1 MLLVKEKNFDLAISK
16 YIEKGKFQEAEQFCS
31 SHKEEGLLTELLEK
45 YFDKYRFYR
54 DHDEMEADRYRERA
68 IRLMQ

>member
-16 YIEKGKFQEAEQFCS
+16 YIEKGKFQEAEQFCAA
-31 SHKEEGLLTELLEK
+31 HTEAGLLTELLEK
-45 YFDKYRFYR
+45 YFEKYKHYR
-54 DHDEMEADRYRERA
+54 DRDEMEAAKYRERA